1 MRFSRLLILICGC
14 CLFCFMGWGRQ
25 AEAAEKWAES
35 LNEFSLRVA
44 GQLEQDLDEKQG
56 QSICSPL
63 GVLTTLDMMREGAA
77 GETLQ
82 ELNDFLPLDSSQM
95 ERLRVSLQRWQQTE
109 EQQVLF
115 GASLT
120 ENDGYGMQT
129 LRVVDGTPAEGSG
142 LAKGD
147 LVFEIDGRTILK
159 SDDYNAAI
167 DAAGPEIEL
176 VYFDRSAGKL
186 TRKKVELAVIK
197 NENASQN
204 FVVANSLWHRKAFRL
219 NPEFATAIASRPAT
233 ELRVLPVNPD
243 KAARSMNEWC
253 SQLLQESVTPFNA
266 DQLEEDVRLVAANL
280 VSVSGRWKQQFDP
293 EKTRPQPFQTEEN
306 KSVQVDMMAAERG
319 CEYAEH
325 QGWKAVSLPLQ
336 EGKFNVLF
344 VLPPVDEFMPNAE
357 QVAVIYPQLT
367 ARLKMS
373 PVNLRLPRATFNSR
387 HASINE
393 SLSKIGLTTP
403 FDEARADFSRLSMT
417 GQPETFISE
426 FFQQAS
432 FEMDE
437 YGARATAVTAAI
449 SSPRF
454 AVEGPTQTFHAN
466 RPFRFFVRES
476 STQVILFA
484 GHVNSPTPSQQQ

>member
-1 MRFSRLLILICGC
+1 MRFSRLWILICGY
-14 CLFCFMGWGRQ
+14 CLLVFMGWARQ

-44 GQLEQDLDEKQG
+44 DQLEQDLEQG
-56 QSICSPL
+56 QGQAICSPL

-82 ELNDFLPLDSSQM
+82 ELNEFLPLDASQM
-95 ERLRVSLQRWQQTE
+95 ERLRSSLQRWQQSGK
-109 EQQVLF
+109 QQVLF

-129 LRVVDGTPAEGSG
+129 LRVVKGTPAEGSG
-142 LAKGD
+142 LARGD

-176 VYFDRSAGKL
+176 VYFDRSEGKL
-186 TRKKVELAVIK
+186 TRKSVELAVIK
-197 NENASQN
+197 FDNPSQN

-219 NPEFATAIASRPAT
+219 NPEFATVIESRPGT
-233 ELRVLPVNPD
+233 VLRVLPVAPD

-266 DQLEEDVRLVAANL
+266 DQLEDDVRLVAANL
-280 VSVSGRWKQQFDP
+280 VSVSGRWNQQFDP
-293 EKTRPQPFQTEEN
+293 EKTSSQPFQTEQN

-319 CEYAEH
+319 CEFAEH

-336 EGKFNVLF
+336 EGKFDVLF
-344 VLPPVDEFMPNAE
+344 VLPPTDEFAPQSD

-373 PVNLRLPRATFNSR
+373 PVNLRLPRVNFDSR
-387 HASINE
+387 YTSLNE
-393 SLSKIGLTTP
+393 SLSRIGLTTP
-403 FDEARADFSRLSMT
+403 FDQTRADFSRLSMT

-432 FEMDE
+432 FQMDE
-437 YGARATAVTAAI
+437 NGARATAVTAAI

-454 AVEGPTQTFHAN
+454 TVEGPTQTFHAN

-476 STQVILFA
+476 SSGVILFA
-484 GHVNSPTPSQQQ
+484 GQVNSPTPSQQQ